1 MEKIMRK
8 LVALTLGAT
17 VAGLVAGCSPEIKS
31 IDRTQPN
38 ALSKSIFSG
47 LWYHR
52 ATVIE
57 ADPDSPTYSGF
68 FGRGVVYEGIV
79 SGTEK
84 IRWEIQEE
92 LLIAYRSYEFVPYAE
107 GLTDEGR
114 DFFGAPVAA
123 FPILSHFDIQR
134 EYNERTGV
142 ETNVISENTTD
153 RPWNE
158 RQYIRVDWSENL
170 VRQNTAFTVGFNNY
184 PSGTLSGQAAIKYYV
199 QDHEETSPFR
209 PFFTQ
214 DYFDV
219 TNIYS
224 LEPSTYFCF
233 VMQLAQGAG
242 RCGAANAKVRLSF
255 RKVDPA
261 DDYES
266 LYYPDVF
273 ELKDDAGKAI
283 VLNFSGRPCEE
294 TRDPRECTVQ
304 TWDYDGA
311 YGNFRILR
319 VAFDRE
325 RFLTRTGRIY
335 LAGRFDLWRDSFADD
350 GSLIPYEAR
359 EPQPV
364 VYYGNETFPEHLLG
378 GAQEMAE
385 SWAKPFDETVAML
398 KFHRNDLESGVGVRP
413 AQLAESVAR
422 IRQEAGGAMYQ
433 FRRNACN
440 PENILAYA
448 EQNGLL
454 DVVERVA
461 GSTARVARGNVAN
474 VCAAVQFA
482 ELRAGKTLD
491 PKVAERDGVEL
502 AFTWQRLGDLRYN
515 FTNYID
521 EDVMGPLGCC
531 AVRARPRDRR
541 VYRRQHRELLRRTRG
556 DNIAQTRSTSFSGS
570 TVI

>member
-1 MEKIMRK
+1 MRK
-8 LVALTLGAT
+8 LSTLTLGAALLAA
-17 VAGLVAGCSPEIKS
+17 VGCSPDIQS

-38 ALSKSIFSG
+38 ALSKAMFSG

-52 ATVIE
+52 ATVVE
-57 ADPDSPTYSGF
+57 ADPDTPIARGFSGF
-68 FGRGVVYEGIV
+68 SPVYEGV
-79 SGTEK
+79 TSNTEK
-84 IRWEIQEE
+84 IRWEFTED
-92 LLIAYRSYEFVPYAE
+92 LLIAYRSYEFIPYAE

-134 EYNERTGV
+134 EYNRTTGV

-158 RQYIRVDWSENL
+158 RQYVRVDWSENV
-170 VRQNTAFTVGFNNY
+170 VRQTAFFIGFDNF
-184 PSGTLSGQAAIKYYV
+184 PSGSLSGQAAVKYYV
-199 QDHEETSPFR
+199 QDFEETSPDR
-209 PFFTQ
+209 PIFTQ

-224 LEPSTYFCF
+224 LEPSSYFCLM
-233 VMQLAQGAG
+233 MQLFQGAG

-273 ELKDDAGKAI
+273 ELKDDAGNAI
-283 VLNFSGRPCEE
+283 VLNFDGRPCDD
-294 TRDPRECTVQ
+294 TRDPRECSVQ

-335 LAGRFDLWRDSFADD
+335 LAGRHDLWRDSFAAD
-350 GSLIPYEAR
+350 GSLLPYAQR
-359 EPQPV
+359 QAQPI
-364 VYYGNETFPEHLLG
+364 VYYSNVTFPEELLESSQ
-378 GAQEMAE
+378 AMAE
-385 SWAKPFDETVAML
+385 SWSKPFDETVAML
-398 KFHRNDLESGVGVRP
+398 KYHQDDLESGLGIRPDGLSASVSRVRDEVGGGMFR
-413 AQLAESVAR
+413 VAR
-422 IRQEAGGAMYQ
+422 
-433 FRRNACN
+433 NDCN
-440 PENILAYA
+440 PTNIVAYA
-448 EQNGLL
+448 EANGLS
-454 DVVERVA
+454 DVVSRVVGSSGRVA
-461 GSTARVARGNVAN
+461 KGNVAN

-482 ELRAGKTLD
+482 ELQQGKTLD
-491 PKVAERDGVEL
+491 PKVAEREGIEL

-521 EDVMGPLGCC
+521 EDVMGPLG
-531 AVRARPRDRR
+531 
-541 VYRRQHRELLRRTRG
+541 
-556 DNIAQTRSTSFSGS
+556 IA
-570 TVI
+570 